1 MATRQSISQMKYD
14 KANTRF
20 YGLKFNI
27 KTDADLIARIT
38 EKGSIQGY
46 IKQLIRD
53 DIARTRSEKAEGEKN
68 RSVPDFETESDE
80 QKGKGVLI

>member
-38 EKGSIQGY
+38 EKGSIQG
-46 IKQLIRD
+46 
-53 DIARTRSEKAEGEKN
+53 TRSEKAEGEKN